1 MNTLR
6 AIHAAKSRIGL
17 DDDSYRDLLERET
30 GKRSSKA
37 LTEPQ
42 RKAFLAELNKM
53 GGARRKL
60 DGKYAGKLQ
69 ALWIA
74 AWNLGIVRDKRDAA
88 MLAFVRRQTGI
99 DHTRFLRDPMDARK
113 AVEALKAWL
122 TREGGVDWSFDRRRP
137 DWTQANGYR
146 IASAQWAMLVEAGAA
161 PSDVTGV
168 AHWMIREGFEPAERQ
183 TDRGWIAVMNA
194 LGKQVRAARKGAG

>member
-17 DDDSYRDLLERET
+17 DDDAYRDLLERET
-30 GKRSSKA
+30 GKRSSKD
-37 LTEPQ
+37 LTESQ
-42 RKAFLAELNKM
+42 RKAFLTTLNEM
-53 GGARRKL
+53 GGARPRL

-88 MLAFVRRQTGI
+88 MLAFIRRQTGI
-99 DHTRFLRDPMDARK
+99 DHTRFLRDPMDADK
-113 AVEALKAWL
+113 VVEALKAWL
-122 TREGGVDWSFDRRRP
+122 AREGGVDWSFDRRRP
-137 DWTQANGYR
+137 DWTQTNGYR
-146 IASAQWAMLVEAGAA
+146 IASAQWALLEKHGATGDYTGLSQWMFRNSLDW
-161 PSDVTGV
+161 PST
-168 AHWMIREGFEPAERQ
+168 Q
-183 TDRGWIAVMNA
+183 TNRGWITVMNT